1 MRLWEVFTQTSKS
14 NPKGDMYFTFCPQEK
29 FNWPYFEFQ
38 SCSYSP
44 ASMLETL
51 AQGVA
56 RVTFMP
62 TLAYNLLMER
72 LSSRRW
78 WDRVN
83 ERIILGALQE
93 IEGFLWFSGRSYP
106 IPVCIHSFAGVFRRN
121 YWGGCSQWTLWAEPL
136 FIPEAWVAP
145 AWGDLFN

>member
-1 MRLWEVFTQTSKS
+1 
-14 NPKGDMYFTFCPQEK
+14 
-29 FNWPYFEFQ
+29 
-38 SCSYSP
+38 
-44 ASMLETL
+44 MLETL

-93 IEGFLWFSGRSYP
+93 IISPTIFWQELSRSDLPTQALWCHQR
-106 IPVCIHSFAGVFRRN
+106 
-121 YWGGCSQWTLWAEPL
+121 E
-136 FIPEAWVAP
+136 
-145 AWGDLFN
+145 

>member
-1 MRLWEVFTQTSKS
+1 
-14 NPKGDMYFTFCPQEK
+14 
-29 FNWPYFEFQ
+29 
-38 SCSYSP
+38 
-44 ASMLETL
+44 MLETL

-93 IEGFLWFSGRSYP
+93 IE
-106 IPVCIHSFAGVFRRN
+106 
-121 YWGGCSQWTLWAEPL
+121 
-136 FIPEAWVAP
+136 
-145 AWGDLFN
+145 DLL